1 MAIKKQFLKT
11 KPECKVTFSV
21 SAEEANGAASVV
33 LLGDFNEWDP
43 SVMVMKKQKNDEFSI
58 TVSLPTGGECKF
70 RYLVDG
76 ERWINDCEADS
87 YEYCQFADAENAV
100 LFL

>member
-21 SAEEANGAASVV
+21 SAEEAGDAFSVA
-33 LLGDFNEWDP
+33 LLCDYNEWDP
-43 SVMVMKKQKNDEFSI
+43 ARTMMKKQKNGSFS
-58 TVSLPTGGECKF
+58 VSLTLPTGGECKF

-76 ERWINDCEADS
+76 VRWINDSEADS
-87 YEYCQFADAENAV
+87 YEYCDFADAENAV